1 MTLELSRL
9 ARKEIINLYD
19 GARLGYVGESD
30 LLIDEQ
36 SGQIKA
42 IIITPRGLPLR
53 FGRGRELIIPW
64 VAVKRVGKETMI
76 IDLSPTRQPFH
87 YKDDE

>member
-1 MTLELSRL
+1 LELSRL

-42 IIITPRGLPLR
+42 IIITPRGLPVR
-53 FGRGRELIIPW
+53 SGRTRELIIPW

-76 IDLSPTRQPFH
+76 IDISATKQPFH
-87 YKDDE
+87 SQVDE

>member
-9 ARKEIINLYD
+9 SRKEIINLYD

-42 IIITPRGLPLR
+42 IIVAARGLTFR
-53 FGRGRELIIPW
+53 FGRSRELIIPW
-64 VAVKRVGKETMI
+64 EAVKKVGKETMI
-76 IDLSPTRQPFH
+76 IDLSVARQPT
-87 YKDDE
+87 YPADE

>member
-1 MTLELSRL
+1 MELSRL

-30 LLIDEQ
+30 LLIDEL

-42 IIITPRGLPLR
+42 IIVQPRGLSLK
-53 FGRGRELIIPW
+53 FGRPRELTVPW
-64 VAVKRVGKETMI
+64 AAVKRVGKETI
-76 IDLSPTRQPFH
+76 IVDLSGTRPFH
-87 YKDDE
+87 PGCDE

>member
-1 MTLELSRL
+1 VTLELSRL
-9 ARKEIINLYD
+9 SRKEIINLYD

-42 IIITPRGLPLR
+42 IIVAPRGLPLR
-53 FGRGRELIIPW
+53 FGRPKELIIPW
-64 VAVKRVGKETMI
+64 AAVKRVGKETMI
-76 IDLSPTRQPFH
+76 IDLSATAFPSGM
-87 YKDDE
+87 

>member
-1 MTLELSRL
+1 MELSRL